1 MHNAVSRLAPRRSA
15 PMHNIGAITAVMAVR
30 ADALLKDTDGTDA
43 PAAEADGTGETD

>member
-15 PMHNIGAITAVMAVR
+15 PMHNIGAVTAVR